1 MRKTNEEL
9 RNFNKLINRKNKNL
23 LLVMETLDNETEK
36 VGSSVK
42 ILEDEEVS
50 NPQNRLSNKGRIN

>member
-9 RNFNKLINRKNKNL
+9 RNFNKLIHRKNKNL

-36 VGSSVK
+36 VSRSVNILEEEEVK
-42 ILEDEEVS
+42 ITFIYPHS
-50 NPQNRLSNKGRIN
+50 NYISG